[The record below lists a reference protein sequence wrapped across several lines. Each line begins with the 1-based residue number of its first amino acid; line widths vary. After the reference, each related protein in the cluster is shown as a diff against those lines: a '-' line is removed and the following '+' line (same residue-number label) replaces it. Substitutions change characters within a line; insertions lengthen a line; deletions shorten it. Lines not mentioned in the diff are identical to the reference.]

1 MKKIY
6 SHFLPCSFFIASMF
20 CYSNA
25 FYACHSV
32 FSSPR
37 RFTFAHECTS
47 TMSPRQQGKRSD
59 QPFSS
64 DAVVKEGSS
73 SCGDTTNTSRTA
85 AGLEGFPDIVAVLSA
100 SMSAALLWVSIA
112 VSPAYADGAT
122 KEFKLPPINLVDP
135 NRCVLKSS
143 AMGQANAARDSLYDL
158 RQCSLFCWCC
168 WYRWR
173 YNCKRNW
180 YRLIWSESS
189 TGLLL
194 HNKGSPLS
202 H

>member
-1 MKKIY
+1 
-6 SHFLPCSFFIASMF
+6 
-20 CYSNA
+20 
-25 FYACHSV
+25 
-32 FSSPR
+32 
-37 RFTFAHECTS
+37 
-47 TMSPRQQGKRSD
+47 MSPRQQGKRSD

-158 RQCSLFCWCC
+158 RQCSLSAS
-168 WYRWR
+168 
-173 YNCKRNW
+173 NAV
-180 YRLIWSESS
+180 
-189 TGLLL
+189 G
-194 HNKGSPLS
+194 
-202 H
+202 